1 MQTLSAVQG
10 VLGQCEAGPWGN
22 VRGLASVAWL
32 YFFGFTGLRNAWVY
46 SRPQGQILSRGRPGS
61 SVQGLCPAPVGFTAL
76 VPQPLGNE
84 LTTPCSSPVT
94 YATSGVSSEMD
105 RGRGHEHTHTHSH
118 APVRQPA
125 PGSRRT
131 HGLDAGRPFRQRG
144 RPLWWGRGIGG
155 RGYGFIS
162 QRVALPSS
170 FPSLL
175 FKSPLDAAE
184 LELSPLHELWAPH
197 KGLPKAPQK
206 QLVTVTSLSLVWEK
220 QRRHATNRVLSLCL
234 SSRKGGTVRKALG
247 VSGH

>member
-22 VRGLASVAWL
+22 ARGLASVAWL

-94 YATSGVSSEMD
+94 DATSGVSSEMD

-125 PGSRRT
+125 PRA
-131 HGLDAGRPFRQRG
+131 HGEPMAWTPGVRSGGEAGCS
-144 RPLWWGRGIGG
+144 GG
-155 RGYGFIS
+155 D
-162 QRVALPSS
+162 VASGAGATVS
-170 FPSLL
+170 FPSEWHCQVHSQACFLNLHLMLL
-175 FKSPLDAAE
+175 SW
-184 LELSPLHELWAPH
+184 S
-197 KGLPKAPQK
+197 
-206 QLVTVTSLSLVWEK
+206 
-220 QRRHATNRVLSLCL
+220 
-234 SSRKGGTVRKALG
+234 
-247 VSGH
+247 

>member
-10 VLGQCEAGPWGN
+10 VLGQCEAGPWGF
-22 VRGLASVAWL
+22 RRVALLLWWP
-32 YFFGFTGLRNAWVY
+32 RA
-46 SRPQGQILSRGRPGS
+46 
-61 SVQGLCPAPVGFTAL
+61 
-76 VPQPLGNE
+76 
-84 LTTPCSSPVT
+84 
-94 YATSGVSSEMD
+94 
-105 RGRGHEHTHTHSH
+105 HTHTLARTCASTS
-118 APVRQPA
+118 AA
-125 PGSRRT
+125 GSRRT
-131 HGLDAGRPFRQRG
+131 HGLDAGRPFRRRG
-144 RPLWWGRGIGG
+144 RPLWWGPGIGG

-197 KGLPKAPQK
+197 RGLPKAPQK

-234 SSRKGGTVRKALG
+234 SSRKGGTVRKALA